1 MKKDSSDY
9 LQWVE
14 RCVAELRESGRYG
27 QSINYRKA
35 GRSFAK
41 FLDENDRGRP
51 SIHEITP
58 VLIGRYNL
66 WLSETGMV
74 NNSISF
80 YNRQLRAM
88 YNLAVKKGLTKDR
101 RPFADVYTGVAKTS
115 KRAVSLKEITRICSV
130 LDSGTA
136 IARDM
141 FEFSFS
147 TCGMTFA
154 DMAYLRK
161 SDIHGSSLIYS
172 RRKTGAQVHVPLSER
187 SRRIIRKYSAAT
199 RESPYVFPI
208 IGEEKG
214 EGAYRKY
221 LSALTSYNRAL
232 KEMASKANTR
242 THLTSYVARHTWATA
257 ARDTGAPISVISSA
271 LGHSSERTTLIYLDG
286 VDSSKIAIVN
296 RKISREMLLLMTK
309 NGSFEEPFFMTQR

>member
-35 GRSFAK
+35 GRSFAR
-41 FLDENDRGRP
+41 FLEENRRGRP
-51 SIHEITP
+51 SIREITS

-161 SDIHGSSLIYS
+161 SDIRGRTLIYS
-172 RRKTGAQVHVPLSER
+172 RRKTGAQVQVPLSER